1 MRLQDFFSKI
11 TKDKVPFIAGG
22 ILVGVLG
29 LWVLGKVLGPWMK
42 PVIKDACLTYLD
54 MKQSRQGGGERI
66 VDVEAVRVA
75 TGTMTKRITTIG
87 KLRANEEVMLR
98 SEMAGRITEIS
109 FKEGEAV
116 EKGDVLIRF
125 EDADAAAEV
134 TLAEAELALRQAD
147 YDRIAKLHSQKI
159 ESVKKFDEVK
169 AHLETAKAKLEKAK
183 AQLEKTKI
191 VAPFS
196 GNIGLIDVSV
206 GAYVQAA
213 QDLVKLVDNSPIK
226 IDFKVPEQNVHDVG
240 VGQTA
245 EMILDGFAGETFI
258 ATVASVD
265 ASLDAV
271 SHSLSLRATCPND
284 DGRLR
289 AGMFASISLIVGEK
303 GNTIMVP
310 ESAVTR
316 DGDREFVWA
325 VHSGRAGRRRV
336 ITGTREK
343 GKVEILQ
350 GLRSDEL
357 VVTAGQIKLGEGT
370 SINITNLESLEEALK
385 EEGETSVTPAKTA
398 SAAEPVKDS
407 PTAEVKKEVSATT
420 SQPAK
425 ETEKANDS
433 PQSSASATAEKP
445 QENTSKIGK
454 VFSSLKGLFS
464 KTEKEETAAE
474 APKQETRAEAQQPIE
489 PIAVEKPQ
497 ENAGVM
503 AKIFSSLKNL
513 FSKNKE

>member
-1 MRLQDFFSKI
+1 MRLPDFLSKV
-11 TKDKVPFIAGG
+11 TKDKIPFIAGG
-22 ILVGVLG
+22 VLVGVLG
-29 LWVLGKVLGPWMK
+29 LWVFGKVLGPWIK
-42 PVIKDACLTYLD
+42 PVIKDVCLTYLD
-54 MKQSRQGGGERI
+54 MKQSRQGGGERV

-75 TGTMTKRITTIG
+75 TGTMTKRIMTVG

-109 FKEGEAV
+109 FTEGEAV
-116 EKGDVLIRF
+116 QQGDVLIRF
-125 EDADAAAEV
+125 EDSDVAAEV
-134 TLAEAELALRQAD
+134 SLAEAELVLRQAD
-147 YDRIAKLHSQKI
+147 YERIAKLRSQNI

-169 AHLETAKAKLEKAK
+169 AQLEIAKAKLEKAK

-191 VAPFS
+191 IAPFS

-206 GAYVQAA
+206 GAFVQAA

-226 IDFKVPEQNVHDVG
+226 VDFKVPEQNVHDVG

-245 EMILDGFAGETFI
+245 EMILDGFNNETFI

-284 DGRLR
+284 NGRLR

-303 GNTIMVP
+303 GNAIMVP

-325 VHSGRAGRRRV
+325 IQSSRAGRRRV

-343 GKVEILQ
+343 GKVEIIQ
-350 GLRSDEL
+350 GLRNDEL

-370 SINITNLESLEEALK
+370 SVNVTNLESLEEALK
-385 EEGETSVTPAKTA
+385 AESESSAKTTVGTEPTKDVQKLEIKQETPA
-398 SAAEPVKDS
+398 AA
-407 PTAEVKKEVSATT
+407 
-420 SQPAK
+420 SQPVGEAA
-425 ETEKANDS
+425 KANDM
-433 PQSSASATAEKP
+433 PQQTEAVPTEKP
-445 QENTSKIGK
+445 QENTSKIAK
-454 VFSSLKGLFS
+454 VSSF
-464 KTEKEETAAE
+464 
-474 APKQETRAEAQQPIE
+474 
-489 PIAVEKPQ
+489 
-497 ENAGVM
+497 
-503 AKIFSSLKNL
+503 LKNL

>member
-1 MRLQDFFSKI
+1 MRLLNFFSKI

-22 ILVGVLG
+22 VLVGVLG

-42 PVIKDACLTYLD
+42 PMIKDACLVYLD
-54 MKQSRQGGGERI
+54 MKPGRQGGGERV
-66 VDVEAVRVA
+66 VDVEAVRVT
-75 TGTMTKRITTIG
+75 TGTMTRRITTIG

-125 EDADAAAEV
+125 EDADVAAEV
-134 TLAEAELALRQAD
+134 TLAEAELTLRKAD
-147 YDRIAKLHSQKI
+147 YERIAKLRSQNI

-169 AHLETAKAKLEKAK
+169 AHLATAEAKLEKAK

-191 VAPFS
+191 IAPFS

-213 QDLVKLVDNSPIK
+213 QDLVRLVDNSPIK

-245 EMILDGFAGETFI
+245 EMTLDGFPDEIFI

-271 SHSLSLRATCPND
+271 SHSLSLRATNPND
-284 DGRLR
+284 NGRLR

-316 DGDREFVWA
+316 DGEREFVWA
-325 VHSGRAGRRRV
+325 VQSGRAGRRRV

-343 GKVEILQ
+343 GKVEIIQ
-350 GLRSDEL
+350 GLRNDEL

-370 SINITNLESLEEALK
+370 SVNVTNLESLEEVLK
-385 EEGETSVTPAKTA
+385 EQEEKSAGEPGK
-398 SAAEPVKDS
+398 AAIPTEQGNVS
-407 PTAEVKKEVSATT
+407 PTAEVKQETPTAVNP
-420 SQPAK
+420 PA
-425 ETEKANDS
+425 ESTEK
-433 PQSSASATAEKP
+433 PT
-445 QENTSKIGK
+445 
-454 VFSSLKGLFS
+454 
-464 KTEKEETAAE
+464 E
-474 APKQETRAEAQQPIE
+474 APKVTE
-489 PIAVEKPQ
+489 PAAVEKSQ
-497 ENAGVM
+497 EDTG
-503 AKIFSSLKNL
+503 KIARMFSSLKNM